1 MDTPCRKNGQRFF
14 TPLPSQISQPP
25 KRNEMIQNMRFMLA
39 PPRPH
44 WRGQYRYL
52 HSLRRL
58 FLGAIIESY
67 TYQKRNYSLKCQ
79 KVTNYLTLKIAKKK
93 RKWYGRGGQCAWW
106 TDRDVYG
113 SWPHGPRFRSIFIP
127 LKKWRSISL
136 FNIKREFRFY
146 YTIDY
151 APSFIF

>member
-1 MDTPCRKNGQRFF
+1 MDTPCWKNGQRFF
-14 TPLPSQISQPP
+14 TPLASQISQPP

-44 WRGQYRYL
+44 QRGQYRYL

-79 KVTNYLTLKIAKKK
+79 RVTNYLTLKIAKKK
-93 RKWYGRGGQCAWW
+93 TKVVRAWRAVCVVDRQRRVRLLTAW
-106 TDRDVYG
+106 T
-113 SWPHGPRFRSIFIP
+113 SFSIHFHTTE
-127 LKKWRSISL
+127 KMTQH
-136 FNIKREFRFY
+136 F
-146 YTIDY
+146 
-151 APSFIF
+151 SF